1 MEAPEVPL
9 EQTQEDLHH
18 KAHSSGNRWMMMV
31 AMSSAILATIAAVAS
46 LMAGHYSNEAMIEQ
60 LKASDQWNYYQ
71 AKGVKGN
78 VLASKM
84 DIMAALGK
92 PADPKDKEKLGE
104 YKKEQE
110 EIKMRAEELEQRSHH
125 YLQAHVIYARAV
137 TLFQVAIA
145 VGAISVLTK
154 RRRFWL
160 VSLVFGAVG
169 LGFALQSMFII
180 FRH

>member
-1 MEAPEVPL
+1 MEAPEVPI

-92 PADPKDKEKLGE
+92 PADPKDKEKLAD

-110 EIKMRAEELEQRSHH
+110 EIKKEAEVLEHEAQHH
-125 YLQAHVIYARAV
+125 LHQHVILARSV
-137 TLFQVAIA
+137 TMEQVAISIS
-145 VGAISVLTK
+145 AIAVLTG
-154 RRRFWL
+154 RRRFWYL
-160 VSLVFGAVG
+160 AMGFGAAGIAFLTQG
-169 LGFALQSMFII
+169 LLG
-180 FRH
+180 

>member
-31 AMSSAILATIAAVAS
+31 AMSSAILATIAAVGS

-71 AKGVKGN
+71 AKGVKAN

-84 DIMAALGK
+84 DIMVALGK

-110 EIKMRAEELEQRSHH
+110 EIKKEAEVLEHEAQHH
-125 YLQAHVIYARAV
+125 LHKHVILARSV
-137 TLFQVAIA
+137 TMEQVAISIS
-145 VGAISVLTK
+145 AIAVLTS
-154 RRRFWL
+154 RRRFWFL
-160 VSLVFGAVG
+160 AMGFGAAGILFLAQG
-169 LGFALQSMFII
+169 LWG
-180 FRH
+180 